1 MLAKTIKFIKLILY
15 LQADMVLEK
24 LGESLKNTLHKI
36 AGAVFVDDKLINEL
50 VKDIQRALLQ
60 ADVNVQLVFDL
71 TSSIKE
77 KIKKEETPP
86 GLTKKEHLVNIVYGT
101 LVDFL
106 GREQYKLDI
115 KKKPFGIMLVG
126 LFGSGKTTSAG
137 KLAKFFAKRGNKVA
151 LLGLDIHRPAA
162 MDQIEQVAKQANVP
176 AFIDKQEKDPVKIY
190 SRYKNELNKYD
201 IVIIDTAGRDALSQE
216 LIGEIEDL
224 GDKIKPDE
232 RFLVIS
238 ADIGQAAQK
247 QAEQFHKSCNITGVI
262 ISKMDG
268 TAKGGGALTAC
279 SVAKA
284 PIVFIGVGEKIDDL
298 EQFNPKGFVGRLLG
312 MGDLEALLEKA
323 KDAIKAEDA
332 EDLGKRFLK
341 GEFNLLDL
349 YEQMSAMKNMGSL
362 KKLVEMIPGFSSLH
376 LPKEMLDVQE
386 EKLEKWKIAM
396 QSMTK
401 EELENPDIMSNDRLE
416 RISKGSGIQISAIR
430 ELIKQYR
437 QSKKMVKIFKGSKGD
452 MNKVMKKFG
461 GNLPAGFKI

>member
-1 MLAKTIKFIKLILY
+1 
-15 LQADMVLEK
+15 MVLEK
-24 LGESLKNTLHKI
+24 LGDSLKSTLQKI
-36 AGAVFVDDKLINEL
+36 AKAVFVDDKLINEL

-71 TSSIKE
+71 TNNIKE
-77 KIKKEETPP
+77 RIKKEETPA
-86 GLTKKEHLVNIVYGT
+86 GLTKKEHLINIVYET

-106 GREQYKLDI
+106 GKEQYKIDVN
-115 KKKPFGIMLVG
+115 KKPFVIMLVG

-137 KLAKFFAKRGNKVA
+137 KLAKYFTKRGNKVA

-162 MDQIEQVAKQANVP
+162 MEQIEQIAKQANVSV
-176 AFIDKQEKDPVKIY
+176 FLDKKEKNPVTIY
-190 SRYKNELNKYD
+190 NNHKNELNKFD
-201 IVIIDTAGRDALSQE
+201 IVIVDTAGRDALSKDLVE
-216 LIGEIEDL
+216 EIESL
-224 GDKIKPDE
+224 NREIKPDE
-232 RFLVIS
+232 NFLVIS

-262 ISKMDG
+262 VSKMDG
-268 TAKGGGALTAC
+268 TARGGGALTAC

-298 EQFNPKGFVGRLLG
+298 EHFNPKGFVGRILG

-323 KDAIKAEDA
+323 KEAIKVEDA
-332 EDLGKRFLK
+332 EDLGKKFLK

-349 YEQMSAMKNMGSL
+349 YEQMAAMKKMGSL

-386 EKLEKWKIAM
+386 GKLEKWKIAM

-401 EELENPDIMSNDRLE
+401 EELEDPDIMSNERLE
-416 RISKGSGIQISAIR
+416 RISKGSGVQISTIR

-437 QSKKMVKIFKGSKGD
+437 QSKKMVKLFKGSKGD
-452 MNKVMKKFG
+452 MGKMMKQFQGKLP
-461 GNLPAGFKI
+461 GNFKM